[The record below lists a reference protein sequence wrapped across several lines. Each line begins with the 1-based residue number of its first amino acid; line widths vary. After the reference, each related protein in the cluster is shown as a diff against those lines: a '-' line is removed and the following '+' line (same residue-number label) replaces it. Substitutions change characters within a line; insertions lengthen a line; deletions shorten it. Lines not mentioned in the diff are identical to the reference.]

1 MCIVSPDLRQEATAI
16 PIVEV
21 NGGLAGQWNE
31 ENPDEDRKD
40 RGCINSAAKARAMIT
55 KSQFFGHMSQFAA
68 VSVHA
73 GVAIA
78 SWCGAQRPA
87 SCLAVLKSIPEHTD
101 FSD

>member
-31 ENPDEDRKD
+31 ENPMRIV
-40 RGCINSAAKARAMIT
+40 RTAAASTLQQKHGHDHKKPVLR
-55 KSQFFGHMSQFAA
+55 HMSQFAA